1 MYKIRG
7 TIFTQTFQFDL
18 ASLDRNQYIKVAVLY
33 INFYLV
39 GIESSNLHS
48 MEHNICNILGT
59 FCMVKYVHTNG
70 VHHISAVTRTYKVII
85 I

>member
-59 FCMVKYVHTNG
+59 FVWSNMCIQTEC
-70 VHHISAVTRTYKVII
+70 II
-85 I
+85 YLL